1 MWWELKGWKVSRMKI
16 RGNKDRIKVD
26 PSSVPLY
33 GKAWKQ
39 TGQAGINGL
48 PQSSG
53 SGSGSEKKLYRKLVL
68 IKNRNKPMRTS

>member
-1 MWWELKGWKVSRMKI
+1 MSVVGTKRLSMKI
-16 RGNKDRIKVD
+16 IDDKDRIKVD

-39 TGQAGINGL
+39 TGQVGINGL
-48 PQSSG
+48 PQG

-68 IKNRNKPMRTS
+68 MKNGWT